1 MSKTTTWSV
10 QGQRPTMSR
19 AHSGTNESCDALKV
33 ESREEYC
40 SKAPWTTFAWLKLLF
55 CPSLFLLKCNL
66 LTARAFFGFFLGFFT
81 FLKFEEKI
89 EVSARCRLNGFTLRK
104 YFRSFF
110 YFSQHPKPLCKL
122 RSASVTLFRK
132 ALVNIQLSR
141 IAGWLALPGLR
152 MHALE
157 RDSSPTTCNVVS
169 SLRAHFSYLYKMV
182 RSHEEDFYP
191 VTF

>member
-19 AHSGTNESCDALKV
+19 AYSGTNESCDALKV

-81 FLKFEEKI
+81 FLKFEEKADVVKKSI
-89 EVSARCRLNGFTLRK
+89 PQFFT
-104 YFRSFF
+104 FRNNNTQF
-110 YFSQHPKPLCKL
+110 CKL
-122 RSASVTLFRK
+122 RCASVTLFRK
-132 ALVNIQLSR
+132 TLVKIQLSR
-141 IAGWLALPGLR
+141 IAGWLALLGLR
-152 MHALE
+152 MHALK
-157 RDSSPTTCNVVS
+157 RDSCTPTTCNVVS

-182 RSHEEDFYP
+182 RSHEGFLYP